1 MKLRITI
8 YKIKKKFILN
18 KYFIP
23 QVCRH
28 YLVSQLNDV
37 TLDSSIF
44 DSADVTSRNNANNN
58 VSRPAPSPMP
68 PPPPT
73 TPDSS
78 LGSTQSN
85 SEKPPTTPKSEPQ
98 GWLNRT
104 RRSIVTLFYFIFIIK
119 IRKILLSLLSSQ
131 TNVTG
136 TNPRQCQIVPHFL
149 TTQLA
154 TTMTTWI
161 LQQ

>member
-1 MKLRITI
+1 MLSE
-8 YKIKKKFILN
+8 YFIL
-18 KYFIP
+18 

-44 DSADVTSRNNANNN
+44 DSADMASRTNANSN
-58 VSRPAPSPMP
+58 VSRPTPSPMP

-85 SEKPPTTPKSEPQ
+85 SEKPPTTPKSELQ
-98 GWLNRT
+98 GSFHRI
-104 RRSIVTLFYFIFIIK
+104 RSESIVTFFF
-119 IRKILLSLLSSQ
+119 
-131 TNVTG
+131 
-136 TNPRQCQIVPHFL
+136 
-149 TTQLA
+149 
-154 TTMTTWI
+154 
-161 LQQ
+161 